1 MSVKIKEKDL
11 SAGFNSTIRNEMLVF
26 RSLINLNYVITPA
39 SIIVSLIYPTRV

>member
-1 MSVKIKEKDL
+1 MKVKGKDL
-11 SAGFNSTIRNEMLVF
+11 SGRFDSTIRNEMLVF

>member
-1 MSVKIKEKDL
+1 MNVKGKYL
-11 SAGFNSTIRNEMLVF
+11 SGRFNSTIRNEMLVF